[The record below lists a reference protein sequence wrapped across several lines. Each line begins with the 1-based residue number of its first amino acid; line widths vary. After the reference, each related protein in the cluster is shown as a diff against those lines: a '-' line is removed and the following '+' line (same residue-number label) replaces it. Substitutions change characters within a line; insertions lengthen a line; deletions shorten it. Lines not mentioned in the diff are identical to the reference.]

1 MKLVVFGLSVSS
13 SWGNGHAV
21 LWRALIRALAAQDHR
36 TVFFERDVPWYAEH
50 RDLTEIDGGRLVL
63 YADWHEAAPAAR
75 RELRDAEAAIV
86 TSYCPDGVAA
96 TEFVLDAPG
105 LHVFYDLDTPVTLAR
120 LAAGEQIEAIGPR
133 GLAPFDLVLS
143 YTGGGALTAL
153 TERLGARRVAPLYG
167 SVDPTRYR
175 PAEPPSDPLAALS
188 YLGTYAADRQDK
200 LDALLLEPARRRPDW
215 RFVIGGAQYPQDF
228 AWSNNI
234 FFRRHVAP
242 ADHPRFYAA
251 ARATL
256 NVTRRSMAES
266 GWCPSGR
273 LFEAAACAAP
283 ILSDWWEGLDAFFTP
298 DAEIIAVRAS
308 RDVLA
313 ALDRGDGELR
323 RIAGAA
329 RDRALS
335 EHTADRRAAELVDLL
350 ATANRHPV
358 GRPPVDSIRREDRER
373 YSNRLSGCSGDPG
386 SRRGDPGGVLE
397 D

>member
-21 LWRALIRALAAQDHR
+21 LWRALIQALAAQGHH

-50 RDLTEIDGGRLVL
+50 RDLTEIEGGSLVL
-63 YADWHEAAPAAR
+63 YADWDEIRPVAL
-75 RELRDAEAAIV
+75 RELRDADAAIV
-86 TSYCPDGVAA
+86 TSYCPDGMAA
-96 TEFVLDAPG
+96 TEIVLDAPG
-105 LHVFYDLDTPVTLAR
+105 LHAFYDLDTPVTLAR
-120 LAAGEQIEAIGPR
+120 LAYGERLEAIGPR

-167 SVDPTRYR
+167 SVDPTRYC
-175 PAEPPSDPLAALS
+175 PAEPPPGARAALS

-200 LDALLLEPARRRPDW
+200 LEALLLEPARRRPVW

-228 AWSNNI
+228 AWSENI
-234 FFRRHVAP
+234 FFWRHVAP
-242 ADHPRFYAA
+242 AEHPRFYAA

-283 ILSDWWEGLDAFFTP
+283 ILSDWWEGLDAFFAP
-298 DAEIIAVRAS
+298 GSEILIVNS
-308 RDVLA
+308 TEDVLT
-313 ALDRGDGELR
+313 ALDRGNAELQRIGE
-323 RIAGAA
+323 AA

-335 EHTADRRAAELVDLL
+335 EHTAERRAAELVELL
-350 ATANRHPV
+350 A
-358 GRPPVDSIRREDRER
+358 
-373 YSNRLSGCSGDPG
+373 YSNRNPGESWDRYLNPPSGRHVGLGHRRDDGRDP
-386 SRRGDPGGVLE
+386 VE
-397 D
+397 A